1 MATATSGTAG
11 RARYRSSGRPA
22 TSSNRGR
29 GPSSTPPWPRAT
41 RRWTDHNRPGALGVG
56 PLPRNVRDGTRMST
70 ALTYLGPARSRP
82 TLELRAGTLVDRVVL
97 VHGRA
102 RGVQLAGGEVVEAD
116 GVVLAAGAYG
126 SPAILLRSGI
136 GPAGHLRA
144 LGLPIIAHR
153 PGVGANLVDH
163 PLVAVDLPATPGR
176 RGPAFSVLLTMRSS
190 LTPPADPPDLHV
202 FLAGPFDDPS
212 VPSGAV
218 AGIVTGLL
226 SPRSRGSLRLRSAD
240 PAEPPLIDPA
250 YLRHPDDMT
259 RMVEATR
266 EARRIGRT
274 TPLVELVPGPE
285 IAPGEAVSRRRRVGA
300 LDPRTG
306 GALPPPRRD
315 VRDGTGP
322 GGPAVVDAR
331 GSVHGVDRLWV
342 ADASVMPT
350 IPSAGTNLPT
360 IVVAERIAAWLVE

>member
-1 MATATSGTAG
+1 M
-11 RARYRSSGRPA
+11 
-22 TSSNRGR
+22 
-29 GPSSTPPWPRAT
+29 
-41 RRWTDHNRPGALGVG
+41 
-56 PLPRNVRDGTRMST
+56 
-70 ALTYLGPARSRP
+70 
-82 TLELRAGTLVDRVVL
+82 
-97 VHGRA
+97 
-102 RGVQLAGGEVVEAD
+102 
-116 GVVLAAGAYG
+116 
-126 SPAILLRSGI
+126 
-136 GPAGHLRA
+136 
-144 LGLPIIAHR
+144 
-153 PGVGANLVDH
+153 
-163 PLVAVDLPATPGR
+163 
-176 RGPAFSVLLTMRSS
+176 
-190 LTPPADPPDLHV
+190 

-285 IAPGEAVSRRRRVGA
+285 IAPGEAVCDDAGLARSIRGRVA
-300 LDPRTG
+300 PYHH
-306 GALPPPRRD
+306 P
-315 VRDGTGP
+315 VGTCAMGPDP

-331 GSVHGVDRLWV
+331 GSVHGVDRLWI